1 MNAPKKP
8 GPHKINKYIRA
19 LNAEEHDTLWDIA
32 EEDDDK
38 KGPTEKDFI

>member
-8 GPHKINKYIRA
+8 RPHEINKYICA
-19 LNAEEHDTLWDIA
+19 LNAEERDTLWDIA

-38 KGPTEKDFI
+38 KGPNEKDFI